1 MENNVNQTSAG
12 SHHAQKTENRTPSI
26 NELMRENE
34 TAMKVVSS
42 EAENNIA
49 SIAGIIKVIGAV
61 LAVLIVVAGFY
72 IASESSSDSYP
83 YSQEYHGWPIIIS
96 IVVALLVYLPIYLR
110 WAILKIYI
118 NISRNLF
125 VIKGILLHQA
135 KTTNYQDSSNASMQ
149 QAESSPVEEKK
160 EDDDKIAKLKEL
172 RDAGIISQ
180 DEFENQM
187 SIQKI

>member
-12 SHHAQKTENRTPSI
+12 SLRAQKNENRTPSI
-26 NELMRENE
+26 DELMRENE

-49 SIAGIIKVIGAV
+49 SIAGIIKVIGGV
-61 LAVLIVVAGFY
+61 LAVIIVIAGFY
-72 IASESSSDSYP
+72 IASESSSGSSKDSN
-83 YSQEYHGWPIIIS
+83 GLPIIIS

-135 KTTNYQDSSNASMQ
+135 KTTNSQESSKASMQ
-149 QAESSPVEEKK
+149 QADSSPVEEKK
-160 EDDDKIAKLKEL
+160 ENDDKIAKLKEL